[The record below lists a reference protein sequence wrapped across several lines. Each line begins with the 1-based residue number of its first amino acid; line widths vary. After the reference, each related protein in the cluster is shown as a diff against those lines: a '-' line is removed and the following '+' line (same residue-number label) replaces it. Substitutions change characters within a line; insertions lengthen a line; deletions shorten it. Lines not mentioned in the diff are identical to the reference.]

1 MQRDRGGHGLL
12 GATAGV
18 RAAHAGSV
26 WFLQPEQRCGH
37 ARLARFLTP
46 PPVVLSPRCCL
57 FAHSPCRCHH
67 PPTTPPHTF
76 LLPSNL
82 RVQSVLPS
90 LLDHNSGAGRAA
102 LGGAKLPSVLCPL
115 KGTLVTA
122 RGEDGDGGG
131 MSVPRKSLAPQRAV
145 VCSVGAGTAFSPQP
159 EQLGGGE
166 EGPGGA
172 TSSPEHCKVVK
183 NPNFCVFTPK
193 CESHAAPGLGAGVR
207 SCRARAGCDPRGD
220 AVVFIRTHCDTPGD
234 TTSMWDRHQPPAET
248 TALMGAPQTSW
259 GH

>member
-131 MSVPRKSLAPQRAV
+131 CPSPGSLWHRSALWFAVLVLELPSPLSPSSWGGGGKRVLEGPPPALSIAKWLKTQISV
-145 VCSVGAGTAFSPQP
+145 FSPP
-159 EQLGGGE
+159 NV
-166 EGPGGA
+166 
-172 TSSPEHCKVVK
+172 SPTQHLDWE
-183 NPNFCVFTPK
+183 
-193 CESHAAPGLGAGVR
+193 L
-207 SCRARAGCDPRGD
+207 GCDPAEPERDVILVG
-220 AVVFIRTHCDTPGD
+220 TPW
-234 TTSMWDRHQPPAET
+234 S
-248 TALMGAPQTSW
+248 S
-259 GH
+259 